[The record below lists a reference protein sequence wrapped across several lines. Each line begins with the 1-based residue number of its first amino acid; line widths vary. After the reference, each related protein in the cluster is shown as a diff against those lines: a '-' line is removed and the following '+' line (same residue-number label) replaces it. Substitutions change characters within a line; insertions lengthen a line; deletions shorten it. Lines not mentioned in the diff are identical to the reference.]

1 MKLTQLHIDGFGQ
14 LVDRTIDFAPGLTIV
29 YGENEAGKSTLARAI
44 VASLYGVGR
53 KEDRDA
59 WRPWSGARYATILRY
74 QLATGE
80 ALEVQREFERDPK
93 GVRVYDRSGNDISAR
108 VSVGKTVAPGEA
120 ALRIPL
126 EVFLNAACV
135 QQQGVAIDG
144 TRAKSITTALAH
156 ALDGGPKDDA
166 ALGAL
171 GRLDAALKAHVGT
184 ERATKN
190 NPLRAATDRAT
201 ELGRRADEAR
211 ARIGALADLR
221 ARYEAAEHEHRR
233 LEHARV
239 VFERRRAAYRAR
251 AIRTRL
257 ENLARVRAE
266 LASLNADRAR
276 FEDVATFDVARL
288 SDLDA
293 AFYAA
298 SNAAE
303 LLEHA
308 EAEDRERRMRSEEHH
323 ELDAR
328 RADVG
333 TIEDIAFEALVAAAA
348 EADAARARSA
358 AAQTNA
364 AHARRTAGGGATM
377 LGAGVAAG
385 LTTLAVAVGFAIAH
399 SWIFAGIAAIVA
411 GASLLVVGLHANG
424 RSQSGRDA
432 ARLQQSADAALAE
445 ERAAASAVAAV
456 LEPLG
461 LASIDDLTR
470 RRDRLRELEALA
482 RSENRAN
489 DHLIAMRTRQAD
501 ATRTFDLL
509 AAAIVPDATGSREQL
524 RDEAKVRASRRYE
537 RDGLD
542 AARGMIELRRGEVLG
557 GEDEFAL
564 ERELNE
570 LLAEGVE
577 PAAGEI
583 EFSPRLFDEE
593 RAEIEARLRATEASV
608 AALGAERRA
617 AEEHAADIAELDE
630 EHALA
635 RAEIAKIETFARA
648 IALARTTL
656 EARTREAH
664 EKFARRLEDYAA
676 EQFTTITGGRYTDLF
691 VDPTTLDVRVRVPE
705 TRAIVGLE
713 TLSAGTRE
721 QAFLVVRFAMA
732 RMFSEGLETPPLLLD
747 DPFAFWDAA
756 RVERCLPIL
765 LSGAQTMQAIVFTAS
780 AQLADAARSAGAA
793 IETLHRNADGDF
805 VDALDRDENL
815 LFPR

>member
-1 MKLTQLHIDGFGQ
+1 
-14 LVDRTIDFAPGLTIV
+14 
-29 YGENEAGKSTLARAI
+29 
-44 VASLYGVGR
+44 
-53 KEDRDA
+53 
-59 WRPWSGARYATILRY
+59 
-74 QLATGE
+74 
-80 ALEVQREFERDPK
+80 
-93 GVRVYDRSGNDISAR
+93 
-108 VSVGKTVAPGEA
+108 
-120 ALRIPL
+120 
-126 EVFLNAACV
+126 
-135 QQQGVAIDG
+135 
-144 TRAKSITTALAH
+144 
-156 ALDGGPKDDA
+156 
-166 ALGAL
+166 
-171 GRLDAALKAHVGT
+171 
-184 ERATKN
+184 
-190 NPLRAATDRAT
+190 
-201 ELGRRADEAR
+201 
-211 ARIGALADLR
+211 
-221 ARYEAAEHEHRR
+221 
-233 LEHARV
+233 
-239 VFERRRAAYRAR
+239 
-251 AIRTRL
+251 
-257 ENLARVRAE
+257 
-266 LASLNADRAR
+266 
-276 FEDVATFDVARL
+276 
-288 SDLDA
+288 
-293 AFYAA
+293 
-298 SNAAE
+298 
-303 LLEHA
+303 
-308 EAEDRERRMRSEEHH
+308 MRSEEHH
-323 ELDAR
+323 ELAAR

-364 AHARRTAGGGATM
+364 AHARREAGGGATM

-385 LTTLAVAVGFAIAH
+385 LAALAVAVGFAIAH
-399 SWIFAGIAAIVA
+399 SWIVAGIAAILA
-411 GASLLVVGLHANG
+411 GAILLVVGLRANG

-432 ARLQQSADAALAE
+432 ARLQQTADAALAE

-482 RSENRAN
+482 RSQNRAS
-489 DHLIAMRTRQAD
+489 DHLVAMRTRHAD
-501 ATRTFDLL
+501 ATRTFDTL
-509 AAAIVPDATGSREQL
+509 ALTLVPDATGSRGKL
-524 RDEAKVRASRRYE
+524 RDEAKVRAARRYE
-537 RDGLD
+537 LDGLD

-577 PAAGEI
+577 PAVGEI
-583 EFSPRLFDEE
+583 GFSQRLFDQE
-593 RAEIEARLRATEASV
+593 RAEIEVRLRATEASV

-617 AEEHAADIAELDE
+617 AEDHAADLAGLDE

-635 RAEIAKIETFARA
+635 RVEIAKIETFARS

-691 VDPTTLDVRVRVPE
+691 VDPTTLDIRVRVPE

-765 LSGAQTMQAIVFTAS
+765 LAGAQTMQAIVFTAS
-780 AQLADAARSAGAA
+780 EKLAEAARSAGAA
-793 IETLHRNADGDF
+793 VETLHRNADGDF

>member
-1 MKLTQLHIDGFGQ
+1 MKLTQLHVDGFGG

-59 WRPWSGARYATILRY
+59 WRPWSGARYASILRY
-74 QLATGE
+74 ELASGE
-80 ALEVQREFERDPK
+80 AIEVQREYDRDPK
-93 GVRVYDRSGNDISAR
+93 GVRVYDRSGNDISAQ
-108 VSVGKTVAPGEA
+108 VSIGKTVAPGEA

-126 EVFLNAACV
+126 EVFINAACV
-135 QQQGVAIDG
+135 QQQHVAIDG

-171 GRLDAALKAHVGT
+171 GRLDIALKTHVGT

-190 NPLRAATDRAT
+190 NPLRAATERAAD
-201 ELGRRADEAR
+201 LGRRAQEAR
-211 ARIGALADLR
+211 IRVEALAELR
-221 ARYEAAEHEHRR
+221 ARHEGA
-233 LEHARV
+233 LVEHARIAQSRAE
-239 VFERRRAAYRAR
+239 FDRRAAAYRAR

-257 ENLARVRAE
+257 DNLARIRDE
-266 LASLNADRAR
+266 LAAVNEERAR
-276 FEDVATFDVARL
+276 FEDVARFDAPRVGE
-288 SDLDA
+288 LDA
-293 AFYAA
+293 AFYAVG
-298 SNAAE
+298 SAAE
-303 LLEHA
+303 LLAHA
-308 EAEDRERRMRSEEHH
+308 ESEDRERRMRSEEHH
-323 ELDAR
+323 ELSAR

-333 TIEDIAFEALVAAAA
+333 TIDDVAFESLVSAAA
-348 EADAARARSA
+348 EADGARARSA

-364 AHARRTAGGGATM
+364 ANARRDSGSGATV

-385 LTTLAVAVGFAIAH
+385 LAALAVAVGFAIAH
-399 SWIFAGIAAIVA
+399 DWIVAGIAAIVA
-411 GASLLVVGLHANG
+411 GAILLVVGLRANG
-424 RSQSGRDA
+424 RAQRGRDA
-432 ARLQQSADAALAE
+432 ARLQQTADAALAAE
-445 ERAAASAVAAV
+445 QAAASAVAAV

-482 RSENRAN
+482 RSEGRASEQF
-489 DHLIAMRTRQAD
+489 ASMRTRHAD
-501 ATRTFDLL
+501 AARAFDTLAGTLL
-509 AAAIVPDATGSREQL
+509 PDAGGTREQI
-524 RDEAKVRASRRYE
+524 RDEAKRRASRRYE

-564 ERELNE
+564 ERELAE
-570 LLAEGVE
+570 LAAEGVE
-577 PAAGEI
+577 AAPE
-583 EFSPRLFDEE
+583 EPDFSQRLFDHE
-593 RAEIEARLRATEASV
+593 RAEIESRFRAAEITLATLV
-608 AALGAERRA
+608 ADRRN
-617 AEEHAADIAELDE
+617 AEEHATDLATLDE
-630 EHALA
+630 ACALA
-635 RAEIAKIETFARA
+635 RSDITKLETFARA

-656 EARTREAH
+656 ETRTREAH

-691 VDPTTLDVRVRVPE
+691 VDPTTLEVRVRVPE
-705 TRAIVGLE
+705 TRAIVELE
-713 TLSAGTRE
+713 ALSAGTRE
-721 QAFLVVRFAMA
+721 QAYLVVRFAMA

-747 DPFAFWDAA
+747 DPFAFWDTA
-756 RVERCLPIL
+756 RIERCLPIL
-765 LSGAQTMQAIVFTAS
+765 IGGAQTMQAIVFTAS
-780 AQLADAARSAGAA
+780 AQLAEAARAAGAA
-793 IETLHRNADGDF
+793 VETLDRDAVGDF